1 MTRIACY
8 IQRSH
13 SGASIVG
20 IRLVAPGFDR
30 LWTPS
35 PASGSGLGAP
45 GTGEGGNAGA
55 ISMVGGQ
62 TSVST
67 IHAAA
72 DWIAENLSALNTR
85 ELDTICVDPDGSVC
99 TWLSAP
105 SPEPKVIAA
114 TMAQLSLTDSDAA
127 SGAAGRLAMLS
138 SPDPTTALSEISIQ
152 ALAVAEPPGN
162 GEVAAPKPARRKG
175 GKTAANA
182 PSSRFALLSI
192 PDSPIR
198 VLVDALD
205 ERSIQVG
212 KVTSLWHAVASEF
225 DPAARAMPGFNA
237 DHRSGGGTHSLVSAS
252 EVPSAILLLDPIGRL
267 VWAWSLGGKLIA
279 GGTMRLKRVAIQRET
294 RSEDPF
300 AQSDEGDPL
309 LAGQSGLAANG
320 SGTEPAEYDERFEC
334 STPEVGRL
342 VLDWLSWGAQLG
354 QAPQRVICV
363 GPQTV
368 AGTIGSIVL
377 RRPGSA
383 ASATP
388 DPTHADPAP
397 GFAEALAAAWPGA
410 TYDFLEHDDPIG
422 LAMQR
427 LTSEAV
433 RGNTENRSNNG
444 ARTGGAKQLVD
455 PRLELTAL
463 STRPGRSTRSMYRWA
478 ALAVLA
484 AAVVVIGL
492 GYQLHRSADRAT
504 IAINAAAVK
513 QKEAVDSVA
522 TLLPGIAAS
531 RNPLADLTARINEV
545 RKQAE
550 ATNPPQ
556 PMIPELARL
565 LTAFTEVRDKLP
577 EEKRSELRI
586 TDISL
591 NPLTAM
597 CRLQVP
603 DNVTGPDIEIAL
615 GAKPGRIRWIGFKPR
630 ESGLF
635 ILQGSP
641 IAPGSAGNNTA
652 ATKPG
657 TTATGGSKP

>member
-35 PASGSGLGAP
+35 PMAGSGSNAP
-45 GTGEGGNAGA
+45 GAAEGSGAGVL
-55 ISMVGGQ
+55 SMGSGQ

-99 TWLSAP
+99 TWLSAT

-152 ALAVAEPPGN
+152 ALAVAEPPTDRDGT
-162 GEVAAPKPARRKG
+162 APKPARRKG
-175 GKTAANA
+175 GKPAANV

-212 KVTSLWHAVASEF
+212 KVISLWHAVASEF

-237 DHRSGGGTHSLVSAS
+237 DHRSGGGAHSLVSAS

-294 RSEDPF
+294 RSNDPF
-300 AQSDEGDPL
+300 AQSGDDDPL
-309 LAGQSGLAANG
+309 LAVQSGRSA
-320 SGTEPAEYDERFEC
+320 SGTGTETAEYDERFEC
-334 STPEVGRL
+334 SIPEVGRL

-383 ASATP
+383 ANAAP

-397 GFAEALAAAWPGA
+397 GFAEALAGAWPGA

-433 RGNTENRSNNG
+433 RGNANNG
-444 ARTGGAKQLVD
+444 APTRGSKLLAD
-455 PRLELTAL
+455 PRMELTAL
-463 STRPGRSTRSMYRWA
+463 STRPGRSTRSLYRWA

-556 PMIPELARL
+556 PMIPELGRL

-591 NPLTAM
+591 NPLTAT

-603 DNVTGPDIEIAL
+603 DTITGPNIEVAL
-615 GAKPGRIRWIGFKPR
+615 SAMPGKIRWTGRTPPGTGTFV
-630 ESGLF
+630 
-635 ILQGSP
+635 LQGAP
-641 IAPGSAGNNTA
+641 VAPGATGNNATP
-652 ATKPG
+652 TKPG
-657 TTATGGSKP
+657 ANATAGGKP